1 MARLLCQDG
10 ISEST
15 VQDIY
20 DQPVSHTALT
30 RLALQHSDAVIQCSP
45 HVNPELIELAQ
56 ASGLPFL
63 PYSDDEDRVETVAK
77 FYKSL

>member
-1 MARLLCQDG
+1 MAKTLQKKIKFSKG
-10 ISEST
+10 
-15 VQDIY
+15 Q
-20 DQPVSHTALT
+20 VS
-30 RLALQHSDAVIQCSP
+30 
-45 HVNPELIELAQ
+45 PELIELAQ